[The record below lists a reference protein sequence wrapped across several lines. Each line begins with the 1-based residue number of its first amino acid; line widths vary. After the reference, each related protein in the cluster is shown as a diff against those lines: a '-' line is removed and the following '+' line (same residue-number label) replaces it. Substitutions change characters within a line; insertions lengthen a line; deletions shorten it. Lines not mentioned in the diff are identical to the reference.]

1 MRFELMTS
9 SLPRRR
15 STPELR
21 GRFIA
26 QAVSLRVQS
35 HGDKLDCLS
44 VPNYSGAGDE
54 IRTRDPQL
62 GRLMLYQLSYTR
74 PKSLPIVN
82 FQLPIDRHQCKPFQS
97 AMGNRK
103 SAIAGA
109 GGRIRTYVRR

>member
-35 HGDKLDCLS
+35 QPETNSILVCLL
-44 VPNYSGAGDE
+44 YGAGDE

-74 PKSLPIVN
+74 P
-82 FQLPIDRHQCKPFQS
+82 F
-97 AMGNRK
+97 
-103 SAIAGA
+103 
-109 GGRIRTYVRR
+109 

>member
-21 GRFIA
+21 GREY
-26 QAVSLRVQS
+26 QS
-35 HGDKLDCLS
+35 VKET
-44 VPNYSGAGDE
+44 GAGDE

-74 PKSLPIVN
+74 PLKSKISDLRSH
-82 FQLPIDRHQCKPFQS
+82 L
-97 AMGNRK
+97 
-103 SAIAGA
+103 GA
-109 GGRIRTYVRR
+109 GGRIRTYVGR

>member
-21 GRFIA
+21 GREF
-26 QAVSLRVQS
+26 S
-35 HGDKLDCLS
+35 S
-44 VPNYSGAGDE
+44 VKETGAGDE

-74 PKSLPIVN
+74 SKLRN
-82 FQLPIDRHQCKPFQS
+82 FR
-97 AMGNRK
+97 
-103 SAIAGA
+103 IAKF
-109 GGRIRTYVRR
+109 RI

>member
-21 GRFIA
+21 GHEC
-26 QAVSLRVQS
+26 QS
-35 HGDKLDCLS
+35 VKET
-44 VPNYSGAGDE
+44 GAGDE

-74 PKSLPIVN
+74 PLKFRIAN
-82 FQLPIDRHQCKPFQS
+82 FEFEPRFANRPF
-97 AMGNRK
+97 K
-103 SAIAGA
+103 FAI
-109 GGRIRTYVRR
+109 RQFQIRNFSRWCRG

>member
-21 GRFIA
+21 GREF
-26 QAVSLRVQS
+26 QS
-35 HGDKLDCLS
+35 VKET
-44 VPNYSGAGDE
+44 GAGDE

-74 PKSLPIVN
+74 
-82 FQLPIDRHQCKPFQS
+82 
-97 AMGNRK
+97 
-103 SAIAGA
+103 
-109 GGRIRTYVRR
+109 

>member
-21 GRFIA
+21 GRFVA
-26 QAVSLRVQS
+26 QAVSLRAYQS
-35 HGDKLDCLS
+35 RQNLKGTNRQFVLLKT
-44 VPNYSGAGDE
+44 GAGDE

-74 PKSLPIVN
+74 PRTTNADFGMLIFNP
-82 FQLPIDRHQCKPFQS
+82 
-97 AMGNRK
+97 K
-103 SAIAGA
+103 SAI
-109 GGRIRTYVRR
+109 